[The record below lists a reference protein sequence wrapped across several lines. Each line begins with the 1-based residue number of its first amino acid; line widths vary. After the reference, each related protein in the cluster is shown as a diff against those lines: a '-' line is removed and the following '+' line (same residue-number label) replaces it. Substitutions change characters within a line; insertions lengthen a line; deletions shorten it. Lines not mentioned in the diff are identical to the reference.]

1 MTLLPFTARRNTSAE
16 AVDLTPRTAVVRGT
30 FSAPSGAAG
39 TFVGCYRLERI
50 VDQFGQPSAAGV
62 FTGELVDADGQR
74 VGMGS
79 RRHTAAVE
87 LIAGPDAFVARL
99 GPLDVNVFGFV
110 VAMDEVTV
118 AVPRDLPFAGT
129 EPLNAAQRRR
139 LAPAGG
145 DHGAP
150 APVEP
155 GRRIASCR
163 ARPVTPCCFS
173 PSPAR

>member
-16 AVDLTPRTAVVRGT
+16 AVDLPPRTAVVRGT

-99 GPLDVNVFGFV
+99 GPLDVNVLGFV

-118 AVPRDLPFAGT
+118 AVPRELPLAGT
-129 EPLNAAQRRR
+129 EPDLPPSAAALLQRVATTALQRQSSR
-139 LAPAGG
+139 VGVSLAAEG
-145 DHGAP
+145 D
-150 APVEP
+150 
-155 GRRIASCR
+155 R
-163 ARPVTPCCFS
+163 
-173 PSPAR
+173 